1 MVGARFEAEF
11 ARQGE
16 YWGGLAASLT
26 EEQFQARAGA
36 ARTALPTQFEESFE
50 QQKMFWAD
58 ANNSLTEAEFEAM
71 MEDVLG
77 EDTVAWTDLQPS
89 RYKKSQL
96 EQLLDLELA
105 RGRQQ
110 QDVKEKVKEKFKCD
124 TCNLVFNT
132 KQILMQH
139 FLVHSKPGE
148 AREWGCNFC
157 KKCFKTASR
166 LNLHMDMIHTVTP
179 PIQCGECGKTFIRVG
194 GLEKHRCRRK

>member
-16 YWGGLAASLT
+16 YWGGLAATLT
-26 EEQFQARAGA
+26 EEQFQAEAAGA
-36 ARTALPTQFEESFE
+36 RAALPAQFEESFE

-58 ANNSLTEAEFEAM
+58 ANNSLTEAEFDAM
-71 MEDVLG
+71 MEDVLA

-96 EQLLDLELA
+96 ELELDIELA
-105 RGRQQ
+105 QGREQQ
-110 QDVKEKVKEKFKCD
+110 KGKEKFKCD

-132 KQILMQH
+132 KKILMQH
-139 FLVHSKPGE
+139 FMVHSKPGE

-166 LNLHMDMIHTVTP
+166 LNLHMDMIHTVMP
-179 PIQCGECGKTFIRVG
+179 PIQCGKCGKTFIRVG
-194 GLEKHRCRRK
+194 SLEKHRCRRK